1 MKTLQNTD
9 IRLTDA
15 LERQLLQDAIE
26 AQQDYALDRAVKQMF
41 KKVVRLFKAPE
52 GRVQVSAVR
61 TAH

>member
-15 LERQLLQDAIE
+15 LERQLLQQAIE
-26 AQQDYALDRAVKQMF
+26 AQQEYALDRAIKGLL
-41 KKVVRLFKAPE
+41 KKVASFFRTPE
-52 GRVQVSAVR
+52 GRVHQTVR

>member
-15 LERQLLQDAIE
+15 LERQLLQEAIGPRQE
-26 AQQDYALDRAVKQMF
+26 YALERAVTQTRK
-41 KKVVRLFKAPE
+41 RLASLFRAPE
-52 GRVQVSAVR
+52 GRVHVSVS

>member
-15 LERQLLQDAIE
+15 LERQLIQEAIDAHQE
-26 AQQDYALDRAVKQMF
+26 YALDRAVKQMF
-41 KKVVRLFKAPE
+41 TKVLSLFKAPE
-52 GRVQVSAVR
+52 GRVQISAVR